1 MSNFPCTAWLGWG
14 LQGADPFDMLMSLAG
29 CVTSWHGI
37 VLQVRSLEVEKA
49 ELASDVTMQQDS
61 QNAKA
66 AEVERLRREVASAHA
81 ERHAA
86 VQQVPFGVLASH
98 DGVSEGKTL
107 G

>member
-1 MSNFPCTAWLGWG
+1 MP
-14 LQGADPFDMLMSLAG
+14 
-29 CVTSWHGI
+29 
-37 VLQVRSLEVEKA
+37 QVRSLEVEKA

-86 VQQVPFGVLASH
+86 VQQVPFFKVPAALPIASKREAH
-98 DGVSEGKTL
+98 KRH
-107 G
+107 

>member
-1 MSNFPCTAWLGWG
+1 MP
-14 LQGADPFDMLMSLAG
+14 
-29 CVTSWHGI
+29 
-37 VLQVRSLEVEKA
+37 QVRSLEVEKA

-86 VQQVPFGVLASH
+86 VQQVPVWRAGRPSYLPCAAATKVVVELS
-98 DGVSEGKTL
+98 TIC
-107 G
+107 

>member
-1 MSNFPCTAWLGWG
+1 MP
-14 LQGADPFDMLMSLAG
+14 
-29 CVTSWHGI
+29 
-37 VLQVRSLEVEKA
+37 QVRSLEA

-86 VQQVPFGVLASH
+86 VQQVPVIKVLA
-98 DGVSEGKTL
+98 T
-107 G
+107 